1 MATLRY
7 VMLLQKDVSRAARFY
22 NEGLGLPVKVISER
36 WAELDAGGTTI
47 AVKAVDG

>member
-7 VMLLQKDVSRAARFY
+7 VMLLHKDVCKATKFY
-22 NEGLGLPVKVISER
+22 NEGLGLPIKVLSER
-36 WAELDAGGTTI
+36 WAELDAGGTII